1 MVFKKKKHLDFR
13 TLLIFSTFE
22 MFSKF
27 FKIVSNPCGNQNLR
41 LEYLANENKTVRSN
55 TSPLKV
61 I

>member
-1 MVFKKKKHLDFR
+1 MVFKKQKHLDFR
-13 TLLIFSTFE
+13 ILFIFSTFE
-22 MFSKF
+22 MF
-27 FKIVSNPCGNQNLR
+27 FKIVSKPCGNQNLR